1 MTNKIIVGTRD
12 SKLALTQANKVI
24 TKLNSI
30 YPDLSFNILKVKT
43 KGDILEN
50 HPMESFIGKGFFVKE
65 IQEMLLAKKIDIAVH
80 SLKDLPVDP
89 ISGLELSA
97 ILKRDD
103 PRDALI
109 LNSKFNSNIDL
120 NNLTICTSSNRRKSQ
135 LLRLYPD
142 VVIKLIR
149 GNVDTRLKKMEDGYC
164 DGIIISAAALFRLGL
179 EDKISYTFDNDEIIS
194 APGQGA
200 IALETRKDNIKIKR
214 IATSINHRN
223 TSLCVNEER
232 SFLKELEGGCT
243 APIGA
248 YAEIKNDL
256 IYLTGHI
263 SSFDGNK
270 HITNQTTSQYNK
282 SEKIGITLAKQML
295 RDGGG
300 KILSEV
306 RGK

>member
-12 SKLALTQANKVI
+12 SKLALTQAKKVI
-24 TKLNSI
+24 GSLNLS
-30 YPDLSFNILKVKT
+30 YPNIEFKILKVKT

-50 HPMESFIGKGFFVKE
+50 HPIESFIGKGFFVKE

-89 ISGLELSA
+89 IPGLELSA
-97 ILKRDD
+97 ILERDD

-109 LNSKFNSNIDL
+109 LNSQLKSNTDL

-135 LLRLYPD
+135 LLKLYPN
-142 VVIKLIR
+142 VIIKSIR
-149 GNVDTRLKKMEDGYC
+149 GNVDTRVKKMENGYC
-164 DGIIISAAALFRLGL
+164 DGIMISAAALFRLGL
-179 EDKISYTFDNDEIIS
+179 EDKISHLFENDEIIS

-200 IALETRKDNIKIKR
+200 IALETRGDSIEINKIVK
-214 IATSINHRN
+214 SINHEE
-223 TSLCVNEER
+223 TSFCVSVER

-248 YAEIKNDL
+248 YAEISNNL
-256 IYLTGHI
+256 LSLSGII
-263 SSFDGNK
+263 SSFDGK
-270 HITNQTTSQYNK
+270 KYITNQTTSQYNNSDK
-282 SEKIGITLAKQML
+282 LGIILAKQML
-295 RDGGG
+295 RDGGD

>member
-30 YPDLSFNILKVKT
+30 YPDLEFKTLKVKT

-50 HPMESFIGKGFFVKE
+50 HPIESFIGKGFFVKE

-89 ISGLELSA
+89 IPGLELSA
-97 ILKRDD
+97 ILERDD

-109 LNSKFNSNIDL
+109 LSSKFKSKIDL

-135 LLRLYPD
+135 LLRIYPN
-142 VVIKLIR
+142 VIIKSIR

-179 EDKISYTFDNDEIIS
+179 VDKISHTFENNEIIS

-200 IALETRKDNIKIKR
+200 IALETREDNIKIKK
-214 IATSINHRN
+214 IVTSINHKN
-223 TSLCVNEER
+223 TSLCVNVER

-248 YAEIKNDL
+248 SAEINNDV
-256 IYLTGHI
+256 ISLTGHI
-263 SSFDGNK
+263 SSFDGK
-270 HITNQTTSQYNK
+270 KYITNQTASQYNNSDK
-282 SEKIGITLAKQML
+282 LGITLAKQML
-295 RDGGG
+295 RDGGD

>member
-12 SKLALTQANKVI
+12 SKLALTQANNVI

-30 YPDLSFNILKVKT
+30 YPDLEFKTLKVKT

-50 HPMESFIGKGFFVKE
+50 HPIESFIGKGFFVKE

-89 ISGLELSA
+89 IPGLELSA
-97 ILKRDD
+97 ILERDD

-109 LNSKFNSNIDL
+109 LSSKFKSKIDL

-135 LLRLYPD
+135 LLRIYPN
-142 VVIKLIR
+142 VIIKSIR

-179 EDKISYTFDNDEIIS
+179 VDKISHTFENNEIIS

-200 IALETRKDNIKIKR
+200 IALETREDNIKIKK
-214 IATSINHRN
+214 IVTSINHKN
-223 TSLCVNEER
+223 TSLCVNVER

-248 YAEIKNDL
+248 FAEVNNDV
-256 IYLTGHI
+256 ISLTGHI
-263 SSFDGNK
+263 SSFDGKK
-270 HITNQTTSQYNK
+270 HITNQTASQYNNSDK
-282 SEKIGITLAKQML
+282 LGITLAKQML
-295 RDGGG
+295 RDGGD

>member
-30 YPDLSFNILKVKT
+30 YPDLEFKTLKVKT

-50 HPMESFIGKGFFVKE
+50 HPIESFIGKGFFVKE
-65 IQEMLLAKKIDIAVH
+65 IQEMLLAKKIDIAVR

-89 ISGLELSA
+89 IPGLELSA
-97 ILKRDD
+97 ILERDD

-109 LNSKFNSNIDL
+109 LSSKFKSKIDL

-135 LLRLYPD
+135 LLRIYPN
-142 VVIKLIR
+142 VIIKSIR

-179 EDKISYTFDNDEIIS
+179 VDKISHTFENNEIIS

-200 IALETRKDNIKIKR
+200 IALETREDNIKIKK
-214 IATSINHRN
+214 IVTSINHKK
-223 TSLCVNEER
+223 TSLCVNVER

-248 YAEIKNDL
+248 FAEINNDVISL
-256 IYLTGHI
+256 KGHI
-263 SSFDGNK
+263 SSFDGKK
-270 HITNQTTSQYNK
+270 HITNQTASQYNNSDK
-282 SEKIGITLAKQML
+282 LGITLAKQML
-295 RDGGG
+295 RDGGD

>member
-30 YPDLSFNILKVKT
+30 YPDLEFKTLKVKT

-50 HPMESFIGKGFFVKE
+50 HPIESFIGKGFFVKE

-89 ISGLELSA
+89 IPGLELSA
-97 ILKRDD
+97 ILERDD

-109 LNSKFNSNIDL
+109 LSSKFKSKIDL

-135 LLRLYPD
+135 LLRIYPN
-142 VVIKLIR
+142 VIIKSIR

-179 EDKISYTFDNDEIIS
+179 VDKISHTFENNEIIS

-200 IALETRKDNIKIKR
+200 IALETREDNIKIKK
-214 IATSINHRN
+214 IVTSINHKK
-223 TSLCVNEER
+223 TSLCVNVER

-248 YAEIKNDL
+248 FAEINNDVISL
-256 IYLTGHI
+256 KGHI
-263 SSFDGNK
+263 SSFDGKK
-270 HITNQTTSQYNK
+270 HITNQTASQYNNSDK
-282 SEKIGITLAKQML
+282 LGITLAKQML
-295 RDGGG
+295 RDGGD

>member
-30 YPDLSFNILKVKT
+30 YPDLAFKTLKVKT

-50 HPMESFIGKGFFVKE
+50 HPIESFIGKGFFVKE

-89 ISGLELSA
+89 IPGLELSA
-97 ILKRDD
+97 ILERDD
-103 PRDALI
+103 PRDSLI
-109 LNSKFNSNIDL
+109 LSSKFKSKIDL

-135 LLRLYPD
+135 LLRIYPN
-142 VVIKLIR
+142 VIIKSIR

>member
-30 YPDLSFNILKVKT
+30 YPDLEFKTLKVKT

-50 HPMESFIGKGFFVKE
+50 HPIESFIGKGFFVKE

-89 ISGLELSA
+89 IPGLELSA
-97 ILKRDD
+97 ILERDD

-109 LNSKFNSNIDL
+109 LSSKFKSKIDL

-135 LLRLYPD
+135 LLRIYPN
-142 VVIKLIR
+142 VIIKSIR

-164 DGIIISAAALFRLGL
+164 DGVIISAAALFRLGL
-179 EDKISYTFDNDEIIS
+179 VDKISHTFENNEIIS

-200 IALETRKDNIKIKR
+200 IALETREDNIKIKK
-214 IATSINHRN
+214 IVTSINHKN
-223 TSLCVNEER
+223 TSLCVNVER

-248 YAEIKNDL
+248 FAKINNDV
-256 IYLTGHI
+256 ISIIGHI
-263 SSFDGNK
+263 SSFDGK
-270 HITNQTTSQYNK
+270 KYITNQTASQYNNSDK
-282 SEKIGITLAKQML
+282 LGITLAKQML
-295 RDGGG
+295 RDGGD

>member
-30 YPDLSFNILKVKT
+30 YPDLEFKTLKVKT

-50 HPMESFIGKGFFVKE
+50 HPIESFIGKGFFVKE

-89 ISGLELSA
+89 IPGLELSA
-97 ILKRDD
+97 ILERDD

-109 LNSKFNSNIDL
+109 LSSKFKSKIDL

-135 LLRLYPD
+135 LLRIYPN
-142 VVIKLIR
+142 VIIKSIR

-179 EDKISYTFDNDEIIS
+179 VDKISHTFENNEIIS

-200 IALETRKDNIKIKR
+200 IALETREDNIKIKK
-214 IATSINHRN
+214 IVTSINHKN
-223 TSLCVNEER
+223 TSLCVNVER

-248 YAEIKNDL
+248 FAEINNDVISL
-256 IYLTGHI
+256 KGHI
-263 SSFDGNK
+263 SSFDGKK
-270 HITNQTTSQYNK
+270 HITNQTASQYNNSDK
-282 SEKIGITLAKQML
+282 LGITLAKQML
-295 RDGGG
+295 RDGGD

>member
-12 SKLALTQANKVI
+12 SKLALIQAKKVI
-24 TKLNSI
+24 GILNLS
-30 YPDLSFNILKVKT
+30 YPNIEFKILKVKT

-50 HPMESFIGKGFFVKE
+50 HPIDSFIGKGFFVKE
-65 IQEMLLAKKIDIAVH
+65 IQEMLLAKKIDVAVH

-89 ISGLELSA
+89 IPGLELSA
-97 ILKRDD
+97 ILERDD

-109 LNSKFNSNIDL
+109 LNSKLKSNADL

-135 LLRLYPD
+135 LLKKHPNII
-142 VVIKLIR
+142 VKSIR
-149 GNVDTRLKKMEDGYC
+149 GNVDTRIKKMENGFC
-164 DGIIISAAALFRLGL
+164 DGIIISAAALLRLGL
-179 EDKISYTFDNDEIIS
+179 EDKISYLFEKNEIIS

-200 IALETRKDNIKIKR
+200 IALETREDNIEINKIVN
-214 IATSINHRN
+214 SINHKE
-223 TSLCVNEER
+223 TSVCVSIER

-248 YAEIKNDL
+248 YAEINNDL
-256 IYLTGHI
+256 ISLTGHI
-263 SSFDGNK
+263 SSFDGK
-270 HITNQTTSQYNK
+270 KYITNQTTSQYNNSDK
-282 SEKIGITLAKQML
+282 LGIILAKQML
-295 RDGGG
+295 RDGGD

>member
-30 YPDLSFNILKVKT
+30 YPDLEFKTLKVKT

-50 HPMESFIGKGFFVKE
+50 HPIESFIGKGFFVKE

-89 ISGLELSA
+89 IPGLELSA
-97 ILKRDD
+97 ILERDD

-109 LNSKFNSNIDL
+109 LSSKFKSKVDL

-135 LLRLYPD
+135 LLRIYPN
-142 VVIKLIR
+142 VIIKSIR

-179 EDKISYTFDNDEIIS
+179 VDKISHTFENNEIIS

-200 IALETRKDNIKIKR
+200 IALETREDNIKIKK
-214 IATSINHRN
+214 IVTSINHKN
-223 TSLCVNEER
+223 TSLCVNVER

-248 YAEIKNDL
+248 FAEINNDV
-256 IYLTGHI
+256 ISLTGHI
-263 SSFDGNK
+263 SSFDGK
-270 HITNQTTSQYNK
+270 KYITNQTASQYNNSDK
-282 SEKIGITLAKQML
+282 LGIKLAKQML
-295 RDGGG
+295 RDGGD

>member
-12 SKLALTQANKVI
+12 SKLALTQAKKVI
-24 TKLNSI
+24 GSLNLS
-30 YPDLSFNILKVKT
+30 YPNIEFKILKVKT

-50 HPMESFIGKGFFVKE
+50 HPIESFIGKGFFVKE

-89 ISGLELSA
+89 IPGLELSA
-97 ILKRDD
+97 ILERDD

-109 LNSKFNSNIDL
+109 LNSQLKSNTDL

-135 LLRLYPD
+135 LLKLYPN
-142 VVIKLIR
+142 VIIKSIR
-149 GNVDTRLKKMEDGYC
+149 GNVDTRVKKMENGYC
-164 DGIIISAAALFRLGL
+164 DGIMISAAALFRLGL
-179 EDKISYTFDNDEIIS
+179 EDKISHLFENDEIIS

-200 IALETRKDNIKIKR
+200 IALETRGDSIEINKIVK
-214 IATSINHRN
+214 SINHEE
-223 TSLCVNEER
+223 TSFCVSVER

-248 YAEIKNDL
+248 YAEISNNL
-256 IYLTGHI
+256 LSLSGII
-263 SSFDGNK
+263 SSFDGK
-270 HITNQTTSQYNK
+270 KYITNQITSQYNNSDK
-282 SEKIGITLAKQML
+282 LGIILAKKML
-295 RDGGG
+295 RDGGH

>member
-30 YPDLSFNILKVKT
+30 YPDLEFKTLKVKT

-50 HPMESFIGKGFFVKE
+50 HPIESFIGKGFFVKE

-89 ISGLELSA
+89 IPGLELSA
-97 ILKRDD
+97 ILERDD

-109 LNSKFNSNIDL
+109 LSSKFKSKVDL

-135 LLRLYPD
+135 LLRIYPN
-142 VVIKLIR
+142 VIIKSIR

-179 EDKISYTFDNDEIIS
+179 VDKISHTFENNEIIS

-200 IALETRKDNIKIKR
+200 IALETREDNIKIKK
-214 IATSINHRN
+214 IVTSINHKN
-223 TSLCVNEER
+223 TSLCVNVER

-248 YAEIKNDL
+248 FAEINNDVISL
-256 IYLTGHI
+256 KGHI
-263 SSFDGNK
+263 SSFDGKK
-270 HITNQTTSQYNK
+270 HITNQTASQYNNSDK
-282 SEKIGITLAKQML
+282 LGITLAKQML
-295 RDGGG
+295 RDGGD

>member
-30 YPDLSFNILKVKT
+30 YPDLEFKTLKVKT

-50 HPMESFIGKGFFVKE
+50 HPIESFIGKGFFVKE

-89 ISGLELSA
+89 IPGLELSA
-97 ILKRDD
+97 ILERDD

-109 LNSKFNSNIDL
+109 LSSKFKSKTDL

-135 LLRLYPD
+135 LLRIYPN
-142 VVIKLIR
+142 VIIKSIR

-164 DGIIISAAALFRLGL
+164 DGIIISAAALSRLGL
-179 EDKISYTFDNDEIIS
+179 VDKISHTFENNEIIS

-200 IALETRKDNIKIKR
+200 IALETREDNIKIKK
-214 IATSINHRN
+214 IVTSINHKN
-223 TSLCVNEER
+223 TSLCVNVER

-248 YAEIKNDL
+248 FAEINNDV
-256 IYLTGHI
+256 ISLTGHI
-263 SSFDGNK
+263 SSFDGK
-270 HITNQTTSQYNK
+270 KYITNQTASQYNNSDK
-282 SEKIGITLAKQML
+282 LGITLAKQML
-295 RDGGG
+295 RDGGD

>member
-30 YPDLSFNILKVKT
+30 YPDLEFKTLKVKT

-50 HPMESFIGKGFFVKE
+50 NPIESFIGKGFFVKE

-89 ISGLELSA
+89 IPGLELSA
-97 ILKRDD
+97 VLERDD

-109 LNSKFNSNIDL
+109 LSSKFKSKIDL
-120 NNLTICTSSNRRKSQ
+120 NNLTICTPSNRRKSQ
-135 LLRLYPD
+135 LLMIYPN
-142 VVIKLIR
+142 VIIKSIR

-179 EDKISYTFDNDEIIS
+179 VDKISHTFENNEIIS

-200 IALETRKDNIKIKR
+200 IALETREDNIKIKK
-214 IATSINHRN
+214 IVTSINHNN
-223 TSLCVNEER
+223 TSLCVNVER

-248 YAEIKNDL
+248 FAKINNDV
-256 IYLTGHI
+256 ISIIGHI
-263 SSFDGNK
+263 SSFDGKK
-270 HITNQTTSQYNK
+270 HITNQTASQYNNSDK
-282 SEKIGITLAKQML
+282 LGITLAKQML
-295 RDGGG
+295 RDGGD

>member
-30 YPDLSFNILKVKT
+30 YPDLEFKTLKVKT

-50 HPMESFIGKGFFVKE
+50 HPIESFIGKGFFVKE

-89 ISGLELSA
+89 IPGLELSA
-97 ILKRDD
+97 ILERDD

-109 LNSKFNSNIDL
+109 LSSKFKSKIDL

-135 LLRLYPD
+135 LMRIYPN
-142 VVIKLIR
+142 VIIKSIR

-179 EDKISYTFDNDEIIS
+179 VEKISHTFENNEIIS

-200 IALETRKDNIKIKR
+200 IALETREDNIKIKK
-214 IATSINHRN
+214 IVTSINHKN
-223 TSLCVNEER
+223 TSLCVNLER

-248 YAEIKNDL
+248 FAEINNDV
-256 IYLTGHI
+256 ISLTGHI
-263 SSFDGNK
+263 SSFDGK
-270 HITNQTTSQYNK
+270 KYITNQTASQYNNSDK
-282 SEKIGITLAKQML
+282 LGITLAKQML
-295 RDGGG
+295 RDGGD

>member
-1 MTNKIIVGTRD
+1 MTNKIIIGTRD
-12 SKLALTQANKVI
+12 SKLALIQAKKVI
-24 TKLNSI
+24 GILNLS
-30 YPDLSFNILKVKT
+30 YPNIEFKILKVKT

-50 HPMESFIGKGFFVKE
+50 HPIDSFIGKGFFVKE

-89 ISGLELSA
+89 IPGLELSA
-97 ILKRDD
+97 ILERDD

-109 LNSKFNSNIDL
+109 LNSNLKSNADL

-135 LLRLYPD
+135 LLKKYPNII
-142 VVIKLIR
+142 VKSIR
-149 GNVDTRLKKMEDGYC
+149 GNVDTRIKKMENGFC

-179 EDKISYTFDNDEIIS
+179 EDKISHLFEKNEIIS

-200 IALETRKDNIKIKR
+200 IALETRGDNIEINKIVN
-214 IATSINHRN
+214 SINHKE
-223 TSLCVNEER
+223 TSVCVSVER

-248 YAEIKNDL
+248 YAEINNDL
-256 IYLTGHI
+256 ISLTGHI
-263 SSFDGNK
+263 SSFDGKK
-270 HITNQTTSQYNK
+270 HITNQTTSQYNNSDK
-282 SEKIGITLAKQML
+282 LGIILAKQML
-295 RDGGG
+295 RDGGD

>member
-12 SKLALTQANKVI
+12 SKLALTQAKKVI
-24 TKLNSI
+24 GSLNLS
-30 YPDLSFNILKVKT
+30 YPNIEFKILKVKT

-50 HPMESFIGKGFFVKE
+50 HPIESFIGKGFFVKE

-89 ISGLELSA
+89 IPGLELSA
-97 ILKRDD
+97 ILERDD

-109 LNSKFNSNIDL
+109 LNSQLKSNTDL

-135 LLRLYPD
+135 LLKLYPN
-142 VVIKLIR
+142 VIIKSIR
-149 GNVDTRLKKMEDGYC
+149 GNVDTRVKKMENGYC
-164 DGIIISAAALFRLGL
+164 DGIMISAAALFRLGL
-179 EDKISYTFDNDEIIS
+179 EDKISHLFENDEIIS

-200 IALETRKDNIKIKR
+200 IALETRGDSIEINKIVK
-214 IATSINHRN
+214 SINHEE
-223 TSLCVNEER
+223 TSFCVSVER
-232 SFLKELEGGCT
+232 SFLKELEGGCI

-248 YAEIKNDL
+248 YAEISNNL
-256 IYLTGHI
+256 LSLSGII
-263 SSFDGNK
+263 SSFDGK
-270 HITNQTTSQYNK
+270 KYITNQITSQYNNSDK
-282 SEKIGITLAKQML
+282 LGIILAKKML
-295 RDGGG
+295 RDGGD

>member
-12 SKLALTQANKVI
+12 SKLALIQAKKVI
-24 TKLNSI
+24 GILNLS
-30 YPDLSFNILKVKT
+30 YPNIEFKILKVKT

-50 HPMESFIGKGFFVKE
+50 HPIESFIGKGFFVKE

-89 ISGLELSA
+89 TPGLELSA
-97 ILKRDD
+97 ILERDD

-109 LNSKFNSNIDL
+109 LNSKLKSNADL

-135 LLRLYPD
+135 LLKKYPNII
-142 VVIKLIR
+142 VKSIR
-149 GNVDTRLKKMEDGYC
+149 GNVDTRIKKMENGFC
-164 DGIIISAAALFRLGL
+164 DGIIISAAALLRLGL
-179 EDKISYTFDNDEIIS
+179 EDKISYLFEKNEIIS

-200 IALETRKDNIKIKR
+200 IALETREDNIEINKIVN
-214 IATSINHRN
+214 SINHKE
-223 TSLCVNEER
+223 TSVCVGIER

-248 YAEIKNDL
+248 YAEINNDL
-256 IYLTGHI
+256 ISLAGYI
-263 SSFDGNK
+263 SSFDGKK
-270 HITNQTTSQYNK
+270 HITNQTTSQYNNSDK
-282 SEKIGITLAKQML
+282 LGIILAKQML
-295 RDGGG
+295 RDGGD

>member
-30 YPDLSFNILKVKT
+30 YPDLEFKTLKVKT

-50 HPMESFIGKGFFVKE
+50 HPIESFIGKGFFVKE

-89 ISGLELSA
+89 IPGLELSA
-97 ILKRDD
+97 ILERDD

-109 LNSKFNSNIDL
+109 LSSKFKSKIDL

-135 LLRLYPD
+135 LLRIYPN
-142 VVIKLIR
+142 VIIKSIR

-179 EDKISYTFDNDEIIS
+179 VDKISHTFENNEIIS

-200 IALETRKDNIKIKR
+200 IALETREDNIKIKK
-214 IATSINHRN
+214 IVNSINHKN
-223 TSLCVNEER
+223 TSLCVNVER

-248 YAEIKNDL
+248 FAEINNDVISL
-256 IYLTGHI
+256 KGHI
-263 SSFDGNK
+263 SSFDGKK
-270 HITNQTTSQYNK
+270 HITNQTASQYNNSDK
-282 SEKIGITLAKQML
+282 LGITLAKQML
-295 RDGGG
+295 RDGGD

>member
-30 YPDLSFNILKVKT
+30 YPELEFKTLKVKT

-50 HPMESFIGKGFFVKE
+50 HPIESFIGKGFFVKE

-89 ISGLELSA
+89 IPGLELSA
-97 ILKRDD
+97 ILERDD

-109 LNSKFNSNIDL
+109 LSSKFKSKIDL

-135 LLRLYPD
+135 LLRIYPN
-142 VVIKLIR
+142 VIIKSIR

-179 EDKISYTFDNDEIIS
+179 VDKISHTFENNEIIS

-200 IALETRKDNIKIKR
+200 IALETREDNIKIKK
-214 IATSINHRN
+214 IVTSINHKN
-223 TSLCVNEER
+223 TSLCVNVER

-248 YAEIKNDL
+248 FAEINNDVISL
-256 IYLTGHI
+256 KGHI
-263 SSFDGNK
+263 SSFDGKK
-270 HITNQTTSQYNK
+270 HITNQTASQYNNSDK
-282 SEKIGITLAKQML
+282 LGITLAKQML
-295 RDGGG
+295 RDGGD

>member
-30 YPDLSFNILKVKT
+30 YPDLEFKTLKVKT

-50 HPMESFIGKGFFVKE
+50 HPIESFIGKGFFVKE

-89 ISGLELSA
+89 IPGLELSA
-97 ILKRDD
+97 ILERDD

-109 LNSKFNSNIDL
+109 LSSKFKSKVDL

-135 LLRLYPD
+135 LLRIYPN
-142 VVIKLIR
+142 VIIKSIR

-179 EDKISYTFDNDEIIS
+179 VDKISHTFENNEIIS

-200 IALETRKDNIKIKR
+200 IALETREDNIKIKK
-214 IATSINHRN
+214 IVTSINHKN
-223 TSLCVNEER
+223 TSLCVNVER

-248 YAEIKNDL
+248 SAEINNDV
-256 IYLTGHI
+256 ISLTGHI
-263 SSFDGNK
+263 SSFDGK
-270 HITNQTTSQYNK
+270 KYITNQTASQYNNSDK
-282 SEKIGITLAKQML
+282 LGITLAKQML
-295 RDGGG
+295 RDGGD

>member
-12 SKLALTQANKVI
+12 SKLALTQAKKVI
-24 TKLNSI
+24 GSLNLS
-30 YPDLSFNILKVKT
+30 YPNIEFKILKVKT

-50 HPMESFIGKGFFVKE
+50 HPIESFIGKGFFVKE

-89 ISGLELSA
+89 IPGLELSA
-97 ILKRDD
+97 ILERDD

-109 LNSKFNSNIDL
+109 LNSQLKSNTDL

-135 LLRLYPD
+135 LLKLYPN
-142 VVIKLIR
+142 VIIKSIR
-149 GNVDTRLKKMEDGYC
+149 GNVDTRVKKMENGYC
-164 DGIIISAAALFRLGL
+164 DGIMISAAALFRLGL
-179 EDKISYTFDNDEIIS
+179 EDKISHLFENDEIIS

-200 IALETRKDNIKIKR
+200 IALETRGDSIEINKIVK
-214 IATSINHRN
+214 SINHEE
-223 TSLCVNEER
+223 TSFCVSVER
-232 SFLKELEGGCT
+232 SFLKELEGGCI

-248 YAEIKNDL
+248 YAEISNNL
-256 IYLTGHI
+256 LSLSGII
-263 SSFDGNK
+263 SSFDGK
-270 HITNQTTSQYNK
+270 KYITNQTTSQYNNSDK
-282 SEKIGITLAKQML
+282 LGIILAKQML
-295 RDGGG
+295 RDGGD

>member
-30 YPDLSFNILKVKT
+30 YPDLEFKTLKVKT

-50 HPMESFIGKGFFVKE
+50 HPIESFIGKGFFVKE

-89 ISGLELSA
+89 IPGLELSA
-97 ILKRDD
+97 ILERDD

-109 LNSKFNSNIDL
+109 LSSKFKSKVDL

-135 LLRLYPD
+135 LLRIYPN
-142 VVIKLIR
+142 VIVKSIR

-179 EDKISYTFDNDEIIS
+179 VDKISHTFENNEIIS

-200 IALETRKDNIKIKR
+200 IALETREDNIKIKK
-214 IATSINHRN
+214 IVTSINHKN
-223 TSLCVNEER
+223 TSLCVNVER
-232 SFLKELEGGCT
+232 SFLKELERGCT

-248 YAEIKNDL
+248 FAEVNNGVISL
-256 IYLTGHI
+256 IGHI
-263 SSFDGNK
+263 SSFDGKK
-270 HITNQTTSQYNK
+270 HITNQTASQYNNSDK
-282 SEKIGITLAKQML
+282 LGITLAKQML
-295 RDGGG
+295 RDGGD

>member
-30 YPDLSFNILKVKT
+30 YPDLEFKTLKVKT

-50 HPMESFIGKGFFVKE
+50 HPIESFIGKGFFVKE

-89 ISGLELSA
+89 IPGLELSA
-97 ILKRDD
+97 ILERDD

-109 LNSKFNSNIDL
+109 LSSKFKSKIDL

-135 LLRLYPD
+135 LLRIYPN
-142 VVIKLIR
+142 VIIKSIR

-179 EDKISYTFDNDEIIS
+179 VDKISHTFENNEIIS

-200 IALETRKDNIKIKR
+200 IALETREDNIKIKK
-214 IATSINHRN
+214 IVTSINHKN
-223 TSLCVNEER
+223 TSLCVNI
-232 SFLKELEGGCT
+232 ELS
-243 APIGA
+243 
-248 YAEIKNDL
+248 L
-256 IYLTGHI
+256 IHI
-263 SSFDGNK
+263 
-270 HITNQTTSQYNK
+270 
-282 SEKIGITLAKQML
+282 
-295 RDGGG
+295 
-300 KILSEV
+300 
-306 RGK
+306 

>member
-12 SKLALTQANKVI
+12 SKLAIIQAKKVI
-24 TKLNSI
+24 GILNLS
-30 YPDLSFNILKVKT
+30 YPNIEFKILKVKT

-50 HPMESFIGKGFFVKE
+50 HPIDSFIGKGFFVKE
-65 IQEMLLAKKIDIAVH
+65 IQEMLLVKKIDIAVH

-89 ISGLELSA
+89 IPGLELSA
-97 ILKRDD
+97 ILERDD

-109 LNSKFNSNIDL
+109 LNSKLKSNADL

-135 LLRLYPD
+135 LLKKYPNII
-142 VVIKLIR
+142 VKSIR
-149 GNVDTRLKKMEDGYC
+149 GNVDTRIKKMENGFC

-179 EDKISYTFDNDEIIS
+179 EDKISHLFEKNEIIS

-200 IALETRKDNIKIKR
+200 IALETRGDNIEINKIVN
-214 IATSINHRN
+214 SINHKE
-223 TSLCVNEER
+223 TSVCVSVER

-248 YAEIKNDL
+248 YAEINNDL
-256 IYLTGHI
+256 ISLTGHI
-263 SSFDGNK
+263 SSFDGKK
-270 HITNQTTSQYNK
+270 HITNQTTSQYNNSDK
-282 SEKIGITLAKQML
+282 LGIILAKQML
-295 RDGGG
+295 RDGGD

>member
-12 SKLALTQANKVI
+12 SKLALTQAKKVI
-24 TKLNSI
+24 GSLNLS
-30 YPDLSFNILKVKT
+30 YPNIEFKIFKVKT

-50 HPMESFIGKGFFVKE
+50 HPIESFIGKGFFVKE

-80 SLKDLPVDP
+80 SLKDLPVDSIP
-89 ISGLELSA
+89 GLELSA
-97 ILKRDD
+97 ILERDD

-109 LNSKFNSNIDL
+109 LNSQLKSNTDL

-135 LLRLYPD
+135 LLKLYPN
-142 VVIKLIR
+142 VIIKSIR
-149 GNVDTRLKKMEDGYC
+149 GNVDTRVKKMENGYC
-164 DGIIISAAALFRLGL
+164 DGIMISAAALFRLGL
-179 EDKISYTFDNDEIIS
+179 EDKISHLFENDEIIS

-200 IALETRKDNIKIKR
+200 IALETRRDSIEINKIVK
-214 IATSINHRN
+214 SINHEE
-223 TSLCVNEER
+223 TSFCVSVER

-248 YAEIKNDL
+248 YAEISNNL
-256 IYLTGHI
+256 LSLSGII
-263 SSFDGNK
+263 SSFDGK
-270 HITNQTTSQYNK
+270 KYITNQTTSQYNNSDK
-282 SEKIGITLAKQML
+282 LGITLAKQML
-295 RDGGG
+295 RDGGD

>member
-12 SKLALTQANKVI
+12 SKLALIQAKKVI
-24 TKLNSI
+24 GILNLS
-30 YPDLSFNILKVKT
+30 YPNIEFKILKVKT

-50 HPMESFIGKGFFVKE
+50 HPIESFIGKGFFVKE

-89 ISGLELSA
+89 TPGLELSA
-97 ILKRDD
+97 ILERDD

-109 LNSKFNSNIDL
+109 LNSKLKSNADL

-135 LLRLYPD
+135 LLKKHPNII
-142 VVIKLIR
+142 VKSIR
-149 GNVDTRLKKMEDGYC
+149 GNVDTRIKKMENGFC
-164 DGIIISAAALFRLGL
+164 DGIIISAAALLRLGL
-179 EDKISYTFDNDEIIS
+179 EDKISYLFEKNEIIS

-200 IALETRKDNIKIKR
+200 IALETRGDSIEINKIVK
-214 IATSINHRN
+214 SINHEE
-223 TSLCVNEER
+223 TSFCVSVER
-232 SFLKELEGGCT
+232 SFLKELEGGCI

-248 YAEIKNDL
+248 YAEISNNL
-256 IYLTGHI
+256 LSLSGII
-263 SSFDGNK
+263 SSFDGK
-270 HITNQTTSQYNK
+270 KYITNQTTSQYNNSDK
-282 SEKIGITLAKQML
+282 LGIILAKQML
-295 RDGGG
+295 RDGGD

>member
-30 YPDLSFNILKVKT
+30 YPDLEFKTLKVKT

-50 HPMESFIGKGFFVKE
+50 HPIESFIGKGFFVKE

-89 ISGLELSA
+89 IPGLELSA
-97 ILKRDD
+97 ILERDD

-109 LNSKFNSNIDL
+109 LSSKFKSKIDL

-135 LLRLYPD
+135 LLRIYPN
-142 VVIKLIR
+142 VIIKSIR

-179 EDKISYTFDNDEIIS
+179 VDKISHTFENNEIIS

-200 IALETRKDNIKIKR
+200 IALETREDNIKIKK
-214 IATSINHRN
+214 IVTSINHKN
-223 TSLCVNEER
+223 TSLCVNVER

-248 YAEIKNDL
+248 FAEINNDV
-256 IYLTGHI
+256 ISLTGHI
-263 SSFDGNK
+263 SSFDGK
-270 HITNQTTSQYNK
+270 KYITNQTASQYNNSDK
-282 SEKIGITLAKQML
+282 LGITLAKQML
-295 RDGGG
+295 RDGGD

>member
-30 YPDLSFNILKVKT
+30 YPDLEFKTLKVKT

-50 HPMESFIGKGFFVKE
+50 HPIESFIGKGFFVKE

-89 ISGLELSA
+89 IPGLELSA
-97 ILKRDD
+97 ILERDD

-109 LNSKFNSNIDL
+109 LSSKFKSKIDL

-135 LLRLYPD
+135 LLRIYPN
-142 VVIKLIR
+142 VIIKSIR

-179 EDKISYTFDNDEIIS
+179 VDKISHTFENNEIIS

-200 IALETRKDNIKIKR
+200 IALETREDNIKIKK
-214 IATSINHRN
+214 IVTSINHKN
-223 TSLCVNEER
+223 TSLCVNVER

-248 YAEIKNDL
+248 FAKINNDV
-256 IYLTGHI
+256 ISIIGHI
-263 SSFDGNK
+263 SSFDGK
-270 HITNQTTSQYNK
+270 KYITNQTASQYNNSDK
-282 SEKIGITLAKQML
+282 LGITLAKQML
-295 RDGGG
+295 RDGGD